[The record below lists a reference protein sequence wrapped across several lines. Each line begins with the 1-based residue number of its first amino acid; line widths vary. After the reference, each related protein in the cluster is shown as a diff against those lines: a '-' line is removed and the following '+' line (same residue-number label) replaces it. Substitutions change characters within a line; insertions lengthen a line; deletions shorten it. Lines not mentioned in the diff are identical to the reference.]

1 MKKEKINIMKY
12 VLQKGLFFCF
22 IAMSM
27 FSYGQKIKGN
37 DIRKELHAFLISTND
52 AIKEQSFSHPTL
64 FIYDC
69 LNNKI
74 YVECDLSKYQVGFFR
89 FTTMSPHK
97 YMHFLIFCNGKGYII
112 NMRKPLE
119 EIFNEIIH
127 YLKKSK
133 EFTKD
138 ISLLCVNE
146 IVYWYFYNINNDG

>member
-1 MKKEKINIMKY
+1 MKAEQNNIIKCI
-12 VLQKGLFFCF
+12 VQKGLFFYF
-22 IAMSM
+22 FVVSM
-27 FSYGQKIKGN
+27 LFYGQKIEGN
-37 DIRKELHAFLISTND
+37 NIREELHAFLISTDD
-52 AIKEQSFSHPTL
+52 AIKEQSISHPTL

-74 YVECDLSKYQVGFFR
+74 YVEYDLSKYQVAFFR
-89 FTTMSPHK
+89 FSTMSPHA
-97 YMHFLIFCNGKGYII
+97 YMHFLIFCNGKSYII

-119 EIFNEIIH
+119 EIFNELIN
-127 YLKKSK
+127 YLKKTK